1 MVFFVGRDGCDVF
14 PMGNLKMLS
23 KTKQNFNSVVG

>member
-1 MVFFVGRDGCDVF
+1 MVYFGGRDGCDGF